1 MASPA
6 ERVTGLRER
15 LVLSCGLD
23 GSSTAY
29 RTIDVAVALGD
40 PRTDTLVAVHVHDQS
55 ASLKKE
61 IGDCASIAAHR
72 AGFKDKQFVFCPSG
86 KNYGESTKE
95 AVLRIASSQETDIL
109 FLGSIGRKKEHANVN
124 VVEVMGSVC
133 DLSIR
138 GFAAS
143 SAIVKQ
149 TAPPI
154 KPDDPHKFLVAFDG
168 SVASTKALDLALRF
182 AKEADEVFVYLVT
195 DYLSF
200 SSFFEKRIDE
210 LIKQR
215 QRRGWFM
222 WRKNPRR
229 ASLTRFWILRMQKA
243 P

>member
-1 MASPA
+1 MT
-6 ERVTGLRER
+6 VG
-15 LVLSCGLD
+15 
-23 GSSTAY
+23 
-29 RTIDVAVALGD
+29 
-40 PRTDTLVAVHVHDQS
+40 
-55 ASLKKE
+55 
-61 IGDCASIAAHR
+61 
-72 AGFKDKQFVFCPSG
+72 
-86 KNYGESTKE
+86 
-95 AVLRIASSQETDIL
+95 RIASSQETDIL

-215 QRRGWFM
+215 QRRGLVHVA
-222 WRKNPRR
+222 KKSKKSI
-229 ASLTRFWILRMQKA
+229 ADQILDFADAKGPMTFLFLGADGMGKSHSKVDSTGKETPVLGSVADYCIKHSTTPVIVVKA
-243 P
+243 TDDYVFKLL